1 MSVNLN
7 KDQIIEKSV
16 SFLRNVI
23 PSLESIYLF
32 GSQVNGHASKQSDID
47 LAFLTFE
54 KIDNVKRWEIQEKL
68 AKQLD
73 SNIDLV
79 DLNVASTVMQFQVVS
94 NGERIFTRDYKKA
107 TNYEDQVYFLYL
119 DLCELRQPII
129 NHIKESGSIYG

>member
-1 MSVNLN
+1 MT
-7 KDQIIEKSV
+7 
-16 SFLRNVI
+16 
-23 PSLESIYLF
+23 
-32 GSQVNGHASKQSDID
+32 GHASKQSDID

-54 KIDNVKRWEIQEKL
+54 KIDNVKRWEIQEEL

-79 DLNVASTVMQFQVVS
+79 DLNAASTVMQFQVVS

-107 TNYEDQVYFLYL
+107 MNYEDQVHFLYL

-129 NHIKESGSIYG
+129 NNIKESGSIYG